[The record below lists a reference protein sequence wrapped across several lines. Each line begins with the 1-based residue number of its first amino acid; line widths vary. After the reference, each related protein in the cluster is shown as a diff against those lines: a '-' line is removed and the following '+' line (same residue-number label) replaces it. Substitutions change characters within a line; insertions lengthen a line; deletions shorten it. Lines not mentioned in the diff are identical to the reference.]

1 MDKDKE
7 RQEIS
12 LLGRLLSLEALLVLM
27 AALSLVSGILAADPV
42 RTASGVAILAALIFL
57 LARRAM
63 KRRSAKPD
71 IPESKE
77 RNPDAR
83 P

>member
-27 AALSLVSGILAADPV
+27 GALSLFSGILANDPV
-42 RTASGVAILAALIFL
+42 RIAFGTAILLALIIIL
-57 LARRAM
+57 VRRK
-63 KRRSAKPD
+63 KRLHSTAKDISKPKERKPD
-71 IPESKE
+71 
-77 RNPDAR
+77 A
-83 P
+83 

>member
-42 RTASGVAILAALIFL
+42 RTACGVAILAALIFL

-63 KRRSAKPD
+63 KRRAAKSAH
-71 IPESKE
+71 PESKE

>member
-27 AALSLVSGILAADPV
+27 GALSMISGILAADPV
-42 RTASGVAILAALIFL
+42 RIACGVAILAALIVL
-57 LARRAM
+57 LLRRKM
-63 KRRSAKPD
+63 RRRSAKMAD
-71 IPESKE
+71 HESEE
-77 RNPDAR
+77 RNPDA
-83 P
+83 